1 MEYRNLTLTLVSA
14 SGLKKSRF
22 TTRMDVYAVAF
33 ISGTVGRDQ
42 KQRTSTVKHG
52 DSDPTWNFHMK
63 FVIDE
68 LAAGLDNG
76 LTLVVKIKAEG
87 MFGGKNLGEVHV
99 PVKELLECV
108 KDNGKAVQTV
118 SYQVRRPSGKLK
130 GVLSFMY
137 EFGEKFAYPRVMG
150 MSSREQPAGDGYQN
164 QHPGHVYYPPPPW
177 PVVPLLRCSSM
188 GML

>member
-1 MEYRNLTLTLVSA
+1 MEYRNLTLTLVFA

-22 TTRMDVYAVAF
+22 TTRMDVYAIAF

-42 KQRTSTVKHG
+42 KQRTSMVKQ
-52 DSDPTWNFHMK
+52 
-63 FVIDE
+63 
-68 LAAGLDNG
+68 
-76 LTLVVKIKAEG
+76 
-87 MFGGKNLGEVHV
+87 GEVHV
-99 PVKELLECV
+99 SIKELLEGV

-137 EFGEKFAYPRVMG
+137 EFGEKFAYPTRGMG

-177 PVVPLLRCSSM
+177 PVVPLRRCSSM